1 MIKLIIFDLDGVLVD
16 AKKIHFDALN
26 TALCEI
32 DIKYKIGWDEHL
44 NIYDGLKT
52 NQKLELLKTN
62 KGLPSESH
70 EIVWKRKQELTTDLL
85 DEINV
90 DYDLINTIK
99 KLTESG
105 YKIACA
111 SNSIKKSVY
120 KMLSKRKIIDFFDL
134 ILSNEDVTSSKP
146 HPEIY
151 WKCMTYFKVLPEEV
165 LIIEDSPNGLLAA
178 FRSNSNVMRVKNSSD
193 VTLNNII
200 KNLSNLNN
208 GNKLPKWDEKNMN
221 VLIPMAGAGSRFANN
236 GYSFPKPLIDV
247 YGKPMIQIVIDNINI
262 NANYIYV
269 IQKEHRN
276 KYNLDTMLNLIT
288 PNCKIVE
295 VDGVTEGAACTTL
308 LAKEY
313 IDNDY
318 PLLIANSDQFIEW
331 DSNEFMYQMESNKLD
346 GCILTFKSSHPKWS
360 FVKIDDNNLITY
372 VAEKNPISDNATVGI
387 YFWKKG
393 SDYVKYAEQ
402 MIDKNIRTNNEFYV
416 CPVYNEAIND
426 GKKIKSYMIKEMWG
440 MGTPED
446 LNLFLEKKYGK

>member
-26 TALCEI
+26 TALSEI

-62 KGLPSESH
+62 KGLPSDLH
-70 EIVWKRKQELTTDLL
+70 EIVWKRKQDLTTDLL

-111 SNSIKKSVY
+111 SNSIKKSVH

-151 WKCMTYFKVLPEEV
+151 WKCMTYFKILPEEV

-178 FRSNSNVMRVKNSSD
+178 FRSNANVMRVKNSSD

-313 IDNDY
+313 IDTDY

-402 MIDKNIRTNNEFYV
+402 MIVKNIRTNNEFYV

>member
-1 MIKLIIFDLDGVLVD
+1 
-16 AKKIHFDALN
+16 
-26 TALCEI
+26 
-32 DIKYKIGWDEHL
+32 
-44 NIYDGLKT
+44 
-52 NQKLELLKTN
+52 
-62 KGLPSESH
+62 
-70 EIVWKRKQELTTDLL
+70 
-85 DEINV
+85 
-90 DYDLINTIK
+90 
-99 KLTESG
+99 
-105 YKIACA
+105 
-111 SNSIKKSVY
+111 
-120 KMLSKRKIIDFFDL
+120 MLSKRKIIDFFDL

-151 WKCMTYFKVLPEEV
+151 WKCMTYFKILPEEV

-178 FRSNSNVMRVKNSSD
+178 FRSNANVMRVKNSSD

-313 IDNDY
+313 IDTDY

-402 MIDKNIRTNNEFYV
+402 MIVKNIRTNNEFYV